1 MVELRPLHEN
11 KENFSK
17 EVRSTNFSLFI
28 FGGGRDRL
36 MRYLGEQMHFDTYTY
51 FMFTLSK
58 HVHIP
63 YLRFLTKYL
72 HEAARADTCN
82 SINQ

>member
-1 MVELRPLHEN
+1 
-11 KENFSK
+11 
-17 EVRSTNFSLFI
+17 
-28 FGGGRDRL
+28 